1 MMYIVFRYTQTALVL
16 FMGWPVVNLQKK
28 VNIDMKEL

>member
-28 VNIDMKEL
+28 LILI